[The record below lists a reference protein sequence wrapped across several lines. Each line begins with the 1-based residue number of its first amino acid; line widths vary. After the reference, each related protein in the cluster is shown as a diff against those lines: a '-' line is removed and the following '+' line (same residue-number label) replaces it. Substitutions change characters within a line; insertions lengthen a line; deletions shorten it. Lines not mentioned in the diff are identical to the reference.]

1 LIPFFYLEKIMN
13 ILVIGNGGRE
23 HALVWKLAQSPR
35 MSKIYCAPGN
45 AGIAELAECVPIKVD
60 DLPGLQ
66 LFAKDNAI
74 DLTIVG
80 PELPLSLGIA
90 DEFRK
95 AKLRIFGPTRN
106 AARIESSKS
115 FAKELMVRENIPT
128 AASRTF
134 DRLDAA
140 LTWLETCDM
149 PLVVKAD
156 GLAQGKGVIICAT
169 KVEAQEAVR
178 SMLGEQRFGEAGA
191 RVVLEEFLDGEELTV
206 MAFVDGR
213 TVIPMIPA
221 QDHKR
226 IGEGDTGPNTGGM
239 GAYAPAPLA
248 TPELQRRIVEEV
260 LHPAVTGL
268 SRVGSPFY
276 GVLYAGLMIKDGK
289 PYALEFNARFG
300 DPETQV
306 VLPLLQTDLLDV
318 IEAVVEHRLDQIQVM
333 WQEQAAVCVVL
344 TSEGYPGSYPTGL
357 PITGLPKSSTESTV
371 VFHAGTNQSKQ
382 TVLTNGG
389 RVLGVTALASTI
401 RSAQEKA
408 YAALAPI
415 QFQGRYYR
423 SDIAHRVLSDL
434 PEN

>member
-1 LIPFFYLEKIMN
+1 MKL
-13 ILVIGNGGRE
+13 LVIGNGGRE

-35 MSKIYCAPGN
+35 VSKIYCAPGN
-45 AGIAELAECVPIKVD
+45 AGIAQLAECVPIQVD

-66 LFAKDNAI
+66 AFATGHAI

-90 DEFRK
+90 DQFRK

-128 AASRTF
+128 AVSRTF
-134 DRLDAA
+134 DTMDAA
-140 LTWLETCDM
+140 FLWLETCDM

-169 KVEAQEAVR
+169 KAEAQEAVQ
-178 SMLGEQRFGEAGA
+178 SMLGDQRFGEAGA
-191 RVVLEEFLDGEELTV
+191 RVVLEEFLEGEELTV
-206 MAFVDGR
+206 MAFADGR

-226 IGEGDTGPNTGGM
+226 IGVGDTGPNTGGM

-248 TPELQRRIVEEV
+248 TTELQRRIVEEV
-260 LHPAVTGL
+260 LQPAVAGL

-306 VLPLLQTDLLDV
+306 VLPLLQTDLLDI
-318 IEAVVEHRLDQIQVM
+318 IEAVVEHRLDQIQVA
-333 WQEQAAVCVVL
+333 WHEQSAVCVVL

-357 PITGLPKSSTESTV
+357 PITGLPEQPTESVV
-371 VFHAGTNQSKQ
+371 VFHAGTTQSNQ

-389 RVLGVTALASTI
+389 RVVGVTALAETI
-401 RSAQEKA
+401 KQAQQQA

-415 QFQGRYYR
+415 QFEGRYFR
-423 SDIAHRVLSDL
+423 SDIAHRVFSDI
-434 PEN
+434 PNN

>member
-1 LIPFFYLEKIMN
+1 MKL
-13 ILVIGNGGRE
+13 LVIGNGGRE

-35 MSKIYCAPGN
+35 VSKIYCAPGN
-45 AGIAELAECVPIKVD
+45 AGIAQLAECVPIKVD
-60 DLPGLQ
+60 DLSGLQ
-66 LFAKDNAI
+66 AFAKDHAI

-134 DRLDAA
+134 DQLDAA
-140 LTWLETCDM
+140 LAWLESCDL
-149 PLVVKAD
+149 PIVVKAD

-169 KVEAQEAVR
+169 KVEAQEAVK
-178 SMLGEQRFGEAGA
+178 SMLGDQRFGEAGA
-191 RVVLEEFLDGEELTV
+191 RVVLEEFLEGEELTV
-206 MAFVDGR
+206 MAFADGR

-226 IGEGDTGPNTGGM
+226 IGEGDTGLNTGGM

-260 LHPAVTGL
+260 LNPAVVGL
-268 SRVGSPFY
+268 TRVGSPFY

-306 VLPLLQTDLLDV
+306 VLPLLQTDLLDI
-318 IEAVVEHRLDQIQVM
+318 IEAVVEHRLDQVQVT
-333 WQEQAAVCVVL
+333 WHQQAAVCVVL
-344 TSEGYPGSYPTGL
+344 TSAGYPGSYPTGL
-357 PITGLPKSSTESTV
+357 PITGLPEQPTESVV
-371 VFHAGTNQSKQ
+371 VFHAGTTRSEQA
-382 TVLTNGG
+382 VLTNGG
-389 RVLGVTALASTI
+389 RVLGVTALADTI
-401 RSAQEKA
+401 RSAQQQA

-415 QFQGRYYR
+415 QFQGCYYR
-423 SDIAHRVLSDL
+423 SDIAHRVL
-434 PEN
+434 

>member
-1 LIPFFYLEKIMN
+1 MN
-13 ILVIGNGGRE
+13 IFVIGNGGRE

-35 MSKIYCAPGN
+35 VSKIYCAPGN
-45 AGIAELAECVPIKVD
+45 AGIARMAECVPIQVD
-60 DLPGLQ
+60 DLSGLQ
-66 LFAKDNAI
+66 AFASSHVI

-80 PELPLSLGIA
+80 PELPLSLGIV

-128 AASRTF
+128 AASRSF
-134 DRLDAA
+134 DTLDAA
-140 LTWLETCDM
+140 LMWLESCEM
-149 PLVVKAD
+149 PIVVKAD

-169 KVEAQEAVR
+169 QVEAQEAVR
-178 SMLGEQRFGEAGA
+178 SMLGDRRFGEAGS
-191 RVVLEEFLDGEELTV
+191 RVVLEEFLEGEELTV
-206 MAFVDGR
+206 MAFADGR

-248 TPELQRRIVEEV
+248 TPELQRRILEEV
-260 LHPAVTGL
+260 LYPAVLGL

-306 VLPLLQTDLLDV
+306 VLPLLQTDLLDI
-318 IEAVVEHRLDQIQVM
+318 IEAVVEHRLDQIQVA
-333 WQEQAAVCVVL
+333 WHNQAAVCVVL
-344 TSEGYPGSYPTGL
+344 TSEGYPSSYPTGL
-357 PITGLPKSSTESTV
+357 PITGLPEQPTESVV
-371 VFHAGTNQSKQ
+371 VFHAGTTQSDQ

-389 RVLGVTALASTI
+389 RVLGVTALADTI
-401 RSAQEKA
+401 RNAQKQA

-415 QFQGRYYR
+415 QFEGRYYR
-423 SDIAHRVLSDL
+423 SDIAHRVL
-434 PEN
+434 

>member
-1 LIPFFYLEKIMN
+1 MKL
-13 ILVIGNGGRE
+13 LVIGNGGRE

-35 MSKIYCAPGN
+35 VSKIYCAPGN
-45 AGIAELAECVPIKVD
+45 AGIAQLAECVPLKVD

-66 LFAKDNAI
+66 AFAQEHTI

-95 AKLRIFGPTRN
+95 AKLRIFGPTRH

-115 FAKELMVRENIPT
+115 FAKELMVREQIPT

-134 DRLDAA
+134 DQLDLA
-140 LTWLETCDM
+140 LTYIETCDM

-156 GLAQGKGVIICAT
+156 GLAQGKGVLICAT
-169 KVEAQEAVR
+169 KVEAQEAVKR
-178 SMLGEQRFGEAGA
+178 MLSDQQFGQAGA
-191 RVVLEEFLDGEELTV
+191 RVVLEEFLEGEELTV
-206 MAFVDGR
+206 MAFADGR
-213 TVIPMIPA
+213 TVIPMIAA

-248 TPELQRRIVEEV
+248 SSELQRRIVDDV
-260 LHPAVTGL
+260 LQPAVTGL

-289 PYALEFNARFG
+289 PYTLEFNARFG

-306 VLPLLQTDLLDV
+306 VLPLLETDLLDI
-318 IEAVVEHRLDQIQVM
+318 IEAVVEHRLEQIQVE
-333 WQEQAAVCVVL
+333 WKAQAAVCVVL
-344 TSEGYPGSYPTGL
+344 TSEGYPGAYQTGW
-357 PITGLPKSSTESTV
+357 PITGLPEQSTKSTV
-371 VFHAGTNQSKQ
+371 VFHAGTAKNNEG
-382 TVLTNGG
+382 TVTSGG
-389 RVLGVTALASTI
+389 RVLGVTACADTI
-401 RSAQEKA
+401 RGAQKES

-415 QFQGRYYR
+415 QFEGRYYR
-423 SDIAHRVLSDL
+423 SDIAHRVL
-434 PEN
+434 